1 MQAEATRHLNGKQAC
16 QKVTICSFGQLA
28 RLPALHAISS
38 GTVQLLDNYAVLK
51 VFSAAHVA
59 TLIQTGHAVCMANHF
74 QEKAARTDFLLGK
87 QAACTSFRLRVFKTP
102 RSN

>member
-1 MQAEATRHLNGKQAC
+1 MELKTTKFIDLASQAWAYWRFRQWG
-16 QKVTICSFGQLA
+16 
-28 RLPALHAISS
+28 LPALHAISS